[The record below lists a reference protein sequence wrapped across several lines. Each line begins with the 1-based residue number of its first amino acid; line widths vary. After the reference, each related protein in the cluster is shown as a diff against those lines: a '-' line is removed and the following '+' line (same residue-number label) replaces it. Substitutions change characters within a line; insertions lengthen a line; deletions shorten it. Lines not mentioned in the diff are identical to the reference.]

1 MQLSGRCSA
10 FSEAV
15 SRTLDPVGWC
25 TTIAAPMNVAAT
37 VLASQCDP
45 AERPFFVKV
54 QQHLRHLR
62 ADGATRNSVVETCTE
77 MLIAGQELT
86 EAHARAALCEIIDG
100 ELADERIGALLVLLQ
115 PETTPACTLAAFA
128 RVMRERAPAVR
139 PTLAPGE
146 FLADTCG
153 TGSDHSG
160 TFNVST
166 TIMFVLAAAG
176 MKIAKH
182 GNRGATSLCGSADVL
197 EALGV
202 KVELSATAVETCINE
217 MGIGFM
223 FAPAFHAAFKNVQR
237 IRRLLAAQTPP
248 QLHARTVFNV
258 LGPLANPA
266 APARQL
272 IGVYSADL
280 VPKLADA
287 LQLLGLQRALVAFGH
302 CDGVTTGLDELSTLG
317 RTSVAELRESGD
329 VTISDITPE
338 AVGLSRGTDPGALRG
353 ADPQANAEILR
364 RILAGREA
372 GARLELTLLN
382 AGAGLYLGGV
392 GATIRDGVRHA
403 RDIIRSG
410 QALKRLEAFRAI
422 TNDLA
427 SVV

>member
-1 MQLSGRCSA
+1 
-10 FSEAV
+10 
-15 SRTLDPVGWC
+15 
-25 TTIAAPMNVAAT
+25 MNVAGT

-45 AERPFFVKV
+45 AEHPFFVKV
-54 QQHLRHLR
+54 QQQLRHLR
-62 ADGATRNSVVETCTE
+62 THGAKQSSVVETCTE

-86 EAHARAALCEIIDG
+86 EADARAALCEIIDG
-100 ELADERIGALLVLLQ
+100 NLTDEQIGALLVLLQ
-115 PETTPACTLAAFA
+115 PEATAASTLAAFA

-139 PTLAPGE
+139 PALAPGE

-153 TGSDHSG
+153 TGGDHSG

-166 TIMFVLAAAG
+166 TVMFVLAAAG

-202 KVELSATAVETCINE
+202 RVDLPATAVETCINE
-217 MGIGFM
+217 VGIGFM
-223 FAPAFHAAFKNVQR
+223 FAPAFHTAFKNVQR

-248 QLHARTVFNV
+248 QMHARTVFNV

-272 IGVYSADL
+272 IGVYAAAL

-287 LQLLGLQRALVAFGH
+287 LQLLGVQRALVAFGH
-302 CDGVTTGLDELSTLG
+302 CDVSPAGLDELSTLG
-317 RTSVAELRESGD
+317 RTSVAELRESVD
-329 VTISDITPE
+329 ITISDITPE
-338 AVGLSRGTDPGALRG
+338 AVGLARGTDPAALCG
-353 ADPQANAEILR
+353 ADPQANADILT

-372 GARLELTLLN
+372 GARLELALLN

-392 GATIRDGVRHA
+392 GSTIREGVQHA
-403 RDIIRSG
+403 HDIIRSG
-410 QALKRLEAFRAI
+410 KALKRLAAFRAI
-422 TNDLA
+422 TNDLG
-427 SVV
+427 